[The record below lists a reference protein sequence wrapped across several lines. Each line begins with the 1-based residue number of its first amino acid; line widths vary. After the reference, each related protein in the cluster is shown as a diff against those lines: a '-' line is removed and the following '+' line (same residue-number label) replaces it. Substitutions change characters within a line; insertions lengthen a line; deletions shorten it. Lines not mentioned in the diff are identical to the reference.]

1 VPLYRILAL
10 NAREWWLIIL
20 GILAALLQGSI
31 FPLFAIFFGNILS
44 AFYQPRDQVLSAV
57 TLPALLFL
65 ILAIVAAVI
74 VFVKVCCCL
83 LLLLLFVVVYRL
95 LRLLFLV
102 NSSLLGLDLYH
113 SKLCSDKSVTCCSL
127 LLFVVVYLFLICC
140 CCLQELGWYDD
151 ERNST
156 GALTTRLAEDAA
168 LVQGATGSR
177 LAQLIETLFTMLLA
191 LGIALGHSWIMT
203 FVILG
208 FAPFL
213 VIVGVIRAL
222 TFKQYLTRNKSSL
235 SEAGKNVVDSL
246 ENIRTVTSLNLQV
259 KFVSIYENELKKPY
273 K

>member
-74 VFVKVCCCL
+74 VFVKIVAFAISGEFL
-83 LLLLLFVVVYRL
+83 TARIRSLSFKAM
-95 LRLLFLV
+95 LR
-102 NSSLLGLDLYH
+102 
-113 SKLCSDKSVTCCSL
+113 
-127 LLFVVVYLFLICC
+127 
-140 CCLQELGWYDD
+140 QELGWYDD

>member
-1 VPLYRILAL
+1 MKKKKKSMADIDKEKQEKWDAELPEVPLYRILAL

-74 VFVKVCCCL
+74 VFVKIVAFAISGEFL
-83 LLLLLFVVVYRL
+83 TARIRSLSFKAM
-95 LRLLFLV
+95 LR
-102 NSSLLGLDLYH
+102 
-113 SKLCSDKSVTCCSL
+113 
-127 LLFVVVYLFLICC
+127 
-140 CCLQELGWYDD
+140 QELGWYDD

-235 SEAGKNVVDSL
+235 SEAGKVQEICLFIYCLLFRTLLTRWKTSGLSL
-246 ENIRTVTSLNLQV
+246 L
-259 KFVSIYENELKKPY
+259 
-273 K
+273 

>member
-1 VPLYRILAL
+1 MKKKKKSMADIDKEKQEKWDAELPEVPLYRILAL

-74 VFVKVCCCL
+74 VFVKIVAFAISGEFL
-83 LLLLLFVVVYRL
+83 TARIRSLSFKAM
-95 LRLLFLV
+95 LR
-102 NSSLLGLDLYH
+102 
-113 SKLCSDKSVTCCSL
+113 
-127 LLFVVVYLFLICC
+127 
-140 CCLQELGWYDD
+140 QELGWYDD